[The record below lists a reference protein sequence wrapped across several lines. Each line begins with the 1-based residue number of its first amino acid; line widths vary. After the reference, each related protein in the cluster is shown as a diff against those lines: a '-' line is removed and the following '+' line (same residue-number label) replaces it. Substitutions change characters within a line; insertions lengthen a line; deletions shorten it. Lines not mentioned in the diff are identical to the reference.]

1 VLLIR
6 DALARSPFAAP
17 SHELSIL
24 QRKALRDSEAYSEG
38 NLGLFGVLTLLG
50 LGWVGLMYG
59 VSGWLFAMVAS
70 L

>member
-17 SHELSIL
+17 PHELSIL
-24 QRKALRDSEAYSEG
+24 QRKALRESEAYSKG
-38 NLGLFGVLTLLG
+38 NLGLFGVLTVLG
-50 LGWVGLMYG
+50 LVWVGMMYG
-59 VSGWLFAMVAS
+59 LSGWLFATVAS